1 MDIISEVIGN
11 KKYVGSANTNLNNR
25 VILDQPNKI
34 MYENNLFYNISQV
47 TQYDTEKSQATTF
60 RMYGKIDP
68 IYCFDV
74 YNDTT
79 TGPQKINLDKT
90 LFDLNAANWSV
101 VILRSVPTVVKN
113 ASGMDV
119 NIKGVKVINNRT
131 SSGTT
136 KFYLD
141 LTNGL
146 PAKTYF
152 NGLRAKN
159 LGLFFPLGHNFKI
172 GDKVNIKSK
181 NVNLPTGLYNVID
194 VGLNKIT
201 IDYPS
206 NFRLTIRQPDST
218 QNVAAAAAI
227 SLGAII
233 DNGSGSGG
241 VVKKLTDASTFAVR
255 NLKLKAD
262 DAPDIIN
269 KPRPKIYPFVEP
281 EYTVS
286 KVVEKEQLEYY
297 VKTLEVIDIINEIDD
312 CGFSLNN
319 YNTLIKNWF
328 SNKDID
334 IANYKNHLNEP
345 LSELYVGII
354 KNGAINL
361 SYSNVESHV
370 DRYIEFVE
378 LGDGIE
384 QITSN
389 NKPGQVVKMG
399 DRFFHSICEYSTEQL
414 TETEVCYFKHRFIHR
429 DVLFHYVPFFT
440 KPIKLK
446 SVYID
451 SSDSLSGIPDYAV
464 YSRKEQKWIW
474 REFYD
479 IGTTNEDGVLIDFPF
494 TNGSFYVH
502 NDIKFF
508 VNTEKRLTKKYKLN
522 VNDVTSKDGS
532 QYVTELTDILD
543 NLGLETNLDI
553 EKIKPFTKYQDKR
566 C

>member
-1 MDIISEVIGN
+1 MDIINEVIGN
-11 KKYVGSANTNLNNR
+11 KKYVGSPNTNLNNR
-25 VILDQPNKI
+25 IILDQPNKI
-34 MYENNLFYNISQV
+34 IYENNLFYNISLV
-47 TQYDTEKSQATTF
+47 TQYDTEKSQGSTF

-79 TGPQKINLDKT
+79 AGPQKISLDKT
-90 LFDLNAANWSV
+90 IFELNTNNWSV
-101 VILRSVPTVVKN
+101 VILRSVPTPIKN

-152 NGLRAKN
+152 NGLKTKN
-159 LGLFFPLGHNFKI
+159 VGLFFPMGHNFKT
-172 GDKVNIKSK
+172 GDKVNIKSR
-181 NVNLPTGLYNVID
+181 NINLPSGIYNVIE

-206 NFRLTIRQPDST
+206 NIRLIINEGLQ
-218 QNVAAAAAI
+218 QNDTAAAVK
-227 SLGAII
+227 LGDII
-233 DNGSGSGG
+233 KNGSGSGG
-241 VVKKLTDASTFAVR
+241 VVKKLTDAPTFDVR
-255 NLKLKAD
+255 NIKLKAE

-269 KPRPKIYPFVEP
+269 KLRPKIYPFVEP

-297 VKTLEVIDIINEIDD
+297 IKTLEVIDVINEIDD

-319 YNTLIKNWF
+319 YNTIIKNWF
-328 SNKDID
+328 SNKDIN
-334 IANYKNHLNEP
+334 ISNYKNHLNEP

-354 KNGAINL
+354 KNGAVN
-361 SYSNVESHV
+361 STYSNVESHL

-378 LGDGIE
+378 VGDGIE
-384 QITSN
+384 KITSDT
-389 NKPGQVVKMG
+389 KPGQVVKIG
-399 DRFFHSICEYSTEQL
+399 DRFFHSVCEYSTEQL
-414 TETEVCYFKHRFIHR
+414 TETEICYFKHRFIHR
-429 DVLFHYVPFFT
+429 DVLFHYTPFYT

-446 SVYID
+446 SLYID
-451 SSDSLSGIPDYAV
+451 SGDSVLGIPDYAV

-508 VNTEKRLTKKYKLN
+508 IKSEKRLTKKYTLN

-532 QYVTELTDILD
+532 QYISEFTDILD

-553 EKIKPFTKYQDKR
+553 EKIKPFTKYKDKR